1 MRTHFNLDDFKN
13 DNEKVYKYGRTEDMA
28 RRAGEHQKT
37 YGKLKGNTFGLS
49 VFSYIDEK
57 NASKAETKLKH
68 YFENMNATVVDNRY
82 NELVVMDKKKWLTMK
97 ELYNDIY
104 IHFSGNNKDLIQQMQ
119 EMQLN
124 HQIEKQEYEN
134 KLLIKEHEYD
144 LERKEFERQLERKDH
159 TNEILTMKSR
169 VDLQEAELKYMRQLL
184 K

>member
-1 MRTHFNLDDFKN
+1 
-13 DNEKVYKYGRTEDMA
+13 
-28 RRAGEHQKT
+28 
-37 YGKLKGNTFGLS
+37 
-49 VFSYIDEK
+49 
-57 NASKAETKLKH
+57 
-68 YFENMNATVVDNRY
+68 
-82 NELVVMDKKKWLTMK
+82 MK

-169 VDLQEAELKYMRQLL
+169 VDLQEAELKYMRQL